1 MSVAAG
7 TTLETPGASDAIFRV
22 DEGRLLR
29 FGGAGPRY
37 TSYPTVPEWS
47 RAFGPA
53 EARAA
58 FGRASRSREPIS
70 LYVHLPFCRELCLYC
85 GCTVQI
91 THRAD
96 RVEEYL
102 DALALEIPHAAAL
115 LGDRRDVLQ
124 MHWGGG
130 TPTYLT
136 PEQIERLHGMLSRE
150 FRLLPGA
157 EQSIEVHPH
166 VTTHEHI
173 DVLAG
178 LGFRRVSL
186 GVQDLDP
193 RVQEVVHRHQ
203 TTAETAE
210 LVERCRKVGVS
221 GINVDLMYGLP
232 EQNEATF
239 AATLDTITGLRPD
252 RLAVYAY
259 AHVPWLKP
267 AQKALEAYDLP
278 DEPRRA
284 RLFALAIE
292 RLSREG
298 WRVIGLDHFAL
309 ETDPLYLALRD
320 GSLHRN
326 FMGYTTHPVEESLAL
341 GMSAISDLGG
351 AFFQN
356 EPVTR
361 AYQTR
366 VRAGEIPVHRG
377 LARSP
382 EDDLRRAA
390 IQDVMCRMRLDLDEL
405 GARFGRN
412 DLRAHFAAEW
422 RALEPLV
429 AEGLCTLTPGRMQV
443 LPEGRLFLRHLAMV
457 FDAYLKRERPADGP
471 RFSRTV

>member
-1 MSVAAG
+1 MNEAA
-7 TTLETPGASDAIFRV
+7 FKV
-22 DEGRLLR
+22 DEERLLR

-47 RAFGPA
+47 RDFGAVQAREAF
-53 EARAA
+53 ARAA
-58 FGRASRSREPIS
+58 AKREPLS

-91 THRAD
+91 TRRAEL
-96 RVEEYL
+96 VEDYL
-102 DALALEIPHAAAL
+102 DALEVEIARTAEL
-115 LGDRRDVLQ
+115 LGERRDVLQ
-124 MHWGGG
+124 LHWGGG
-130 TPTYLT
+130 TPTHLT
-136 PEQIERLHGMLSRE
+136 PEQIERLHGAISRS
-150 FRLLPGA
+150 FRILPQA

-166 VTTHEHI
+166 VTTHAHI
-173 DVLAG
+173 DTLAA

-186 GVQDLDP
+186 GVQDLDT
-193 RVQEVVHRHQ
+193 RVQEVVHRYQ
-203 TTAETAE
+203 TTEETAD
-210 LVERCRKVGVS
+210 LVAHCRKVGVT
-221 GINVDLMYGLP
+221 GINIDLMYGLP
-232 EQNEATF
+232 EQSEATF
-239 AATLDTITGLRPD
+239 AATLDTIARLRPD

-267 AQKALEAYDLP
+267 FQKALERYDLP
-278 DEPRRA
+278 DAARRA

-309 ETDPLYLALRD
+309 ESDALHTALQD

-326 FMGYTTHPVEESLAL
+326 FMGYTTHPAEESLAL

-356 EPVTR
+356 EATTR
-361 AYQTR
+361 EYQAR
-366 VRAGEIPVHRG
+366 VNAGEPAVHRG

-405 GARFGRN
+405 GARFGRS
-412 DLRAHFAAEW
+412 DLREHFAQEW
-422 RALEPLV
+422 RALEPLA
-429 AEGLCTLTPGRMQV
+429 AEGFCTLAPGRLDV
-443 LPEGRLFLRHLAMV
+443 LPQGRLFLRHLAMV
-457 FDAYLKRERPADGP
+457 FDAYLKRERPKEGP
-471 RFSRTV
+471 RFSQTV

>member
-1 MSVAAG
+1 MGDAAF
-7 TTLETPGASDAIFRV
+7 AV
-22 DEGRLLR
+22 DEALLLR
-29 FGGAGPRY
+29 YGGAGPRY

-47 RAFGPA
+47 REFGPQDA
-53 EARAA
+53 TAAFERAA
-58 FGRASRSREPIS
+58 LSREPLS

-91 THRAD
+91 TRRAEL
-96 RVEEYL
+96 VEDYL
-102 DALALEIPHAAAL
+102 DALELEIARAAEL
-115 LGDRRDVLQ
+115 LGERRDVVQ

-130 TPTYLT
+130 TPTHLT
-136 PEQIERLHGMLSRE
+136 PEQIERLHGMLARE

-166 VTTHEHI
+166 VTSHAHV
-173 DVLAG
+173 DALAG

-186 GVQDLDP
+186 GVQDLDA
-193 RVQEVVHRHQ
+193 RVQQVVHRYQ
-203 TTAETAE
+203 TTEETAD
-210 LVERCRKVGVS
+210 LVEHCRKVGVT

-232 EQNEATF
+232 EQSEATF
-239 AATLDTITGLRPD
+239 AATLDTIARLRPD

-267 AQKALEAYDLP
+267 FQKALEAYDLP
-278 DEPRRA
+278 DAPRRA

-309 ETDPLYLALRD
+309 ETDALHVALRD

-326 FMGYTTHPVEESLAL
+326 FMGYTTHPAEESLAL

-356 EPVTR
+356 EPTTR
-361 AYQTR
+361 EYQAR
-366 VRAGEIPVHRG
+366 VGTGTVPVHRG
-377 LARSP
+377 LVRSP

-390 IQDVMCRMRLDLDEL
+390 IQDVMCRMHLDLDEL
-405 GARFGRN
+405 GARFGRD
-412 DLRAHFAAEW
+412 DLREHFAREW
-422 RALEPLV
+422 RALEPLA
-429 AEGLCTLTPGRMQV
+429 AEGFCTLEPGRLEV
-443 LPEGRLFLRHLAMV
+443 LPQGRLFLRHLAMV

>member
-1 MSVAAG
+1 MSAA
-7 TTLETPGASDAIFRV
+7 FRV
-22 DEGRLLR
+22 DEERLLR

-47 RAFGPA
+47 REFGAADAREAF
-53 EARAA
+53 ARA
-58 FGRASRSREPIS
+58 GQSREPIS

-91 THRAD
+91 TRRAEL
-96 RVEEYL
+96 VEDYL
-102 DALALEIPHAAAL
+102 DALEAEIARTAEL
-115 LGDRRDVLQ
+115 LGERRDVLQ

-130 TPTYLT
+130 TPTHLT
-136 PEQIERLHGMLSRE
+136 PEQIERLHGLLARS
-150 FRLLPGA
+150 FRILPTA

-166 VTTHEHI
+166 VTTHAHI
-173 DVLAG
+173 DTLAG

-186 GVQDLDP
+186 GVQDLDQ
-193 RVQEVVHRHQ
+193 RVQEVVHRYQ
-203 TTAETAE
+203 TTEETRD
-210 LVERCRKVGVS
+210 LVEHSRKVGVT
-221 GINVDLMYGLP
+221 GINIDLMYGLP
-232 EQNEATF
+232 EQSEATF
-239 AATLDTITGLRPD
+239 AATLDTIAELRPD

-267 AQKALEAYDLP
+267 FQKALEEYDLP
-278 DEPRRA
+278 DAPRRA

-309 ETDPLYLALRD
+309 ETDALHAALVD

-326 FMGYTTHPVEESLAL
+326 FMGYTTHPADETLAL

-356 EPVTR
+356 SPETREYQKRVTGGDL
-361 AYQTR
+361 A
-366 VRAGEIPVHRG
+366 VHRG
-377 LARSP
+377 HVRSA

-405 GARFGRN
+405 GARVGRD
-412 DLRAHFAAEW
+412 DLRVHFAEEW
-422 RALEPLV
+422 RALEPLA
-429 AEGLCTLTPGRMQV
+429 AEGLCTLEPGRMEV

-457 FDAYLKRERPADGP
+457 FDAYLDRPRPAQGP
-471 RFSRTV
+471 RFSQTL

>member
-1 MSVAAG
+1 MAEAG
-7 TTLETPGASDAIFRV
+7 FAV
-22 DEGRLLR
+22 DEELLLR

-47 RAFGPA
+47 REFGA
-53 EARAA
+53 TDAQAA
-58 FGRASRSREPIS
+58 FGRAARSREPLS

-91 THRAD
+91 TRRAEL
-96 RVEEYL
+96 VEDYL
-102 DALALEIPHAAAL
+102 DALELEIERTAEL
-115 LGDRRDVLQ
+115 LGERRDVLQ
-124 MHWGGG
+124 LHWGGG
-130 TPTYLT
+130 TPTHLA
-136 PEQIERLHGMLSRE
+136 PEQIERLHGAIARS
-150 FRLLPGA
+150 FRILPGA

-173 DVLAG
+173 DTLAA

-186 GVQDLDP
+186 GVQDLDT
-193 RVQEVVHRHQ
+193 RVQEVVHRYQ
-203 TTAETAE
+203 TTAETADLIE
-210 LVERCRKVGVS
+210 HCRKVGVT

-232 EQNEATF
+232 EQSEATF
-239 AATLDTITGLRPD
+239 AATLDTIARLRPD

-267 AQKALEAYDLP
+267 FQKALEQYDLP
-278 DEPRRA
+278 DAARRA

-309 ETDPLYLALRD
+309 ESDALYVALQD

-326 FMGYTTHPVEESLAL
+326 FMGYTTHPAEESLAL

-356 EPVTR
+356 EPTTR
-361 AYQTR
+361 EYQAR
-366 VRAGEIPVHRG
+366 IAAGALPVHRG

-405 GARFGRN
+405 GARFGRD
-412 DLRAHFAAEW
+412 DLRAHFAGEW
-422 RALEPLV
+422 RALEPLA
-429 AEGLCTLTPGRMQV
+429 AEGFCALEPGRLDV
-443 LPEGRLFLRHLAMV
+443 LPQGRLFLRHLAMV

-471 RFSRTV
+471 RFSTTV